1 MLDKLV
7 DAAIFSKLDLRSG
20 YHQIRIRPGDEW
32 KTVFKTWDGL
42 FEWRV
47 LPFGLYNAPA
57 TFMRLMNEI
66 LRPTL
71 GKYCVVY
78 FDDILVFS
86 STLQAHLQH
95 LTSIFEILRTH
106 KLYINLPKCEFAT
119 GSVHFLGFVISSR
132 GIHMDAQ
139 KVSAIT

>member
-1 MLDKLV
+1 MKYRFPVPRLEDMLDKLV
-7 DAAIFSKLDLRSG
+7 GATIFSKLDLRSG

-32 KTVFKTWDGL
+32 KTTFKTRDGL

-47 LPFGLYNAPA
+47 MPFGLCNAPA
-57 TFMRLMNEI
+57 TFMRLMNDI
-66 LRPTL
+66 LRPAL

-95 LTSIFEILRTH
+95 LTSIFENLRTH
-106 KLYINLPKCEFAT
+106 KLYLNLPNV
-119 GSVHFLGFVISSR
+119 SLQQDLYIS
-132 GIHMDAQ
+132 
-139 KVSAIT
+139 